1 MRYLFILFLIS
12 LSLSINA
19 QEDKTVTLVVSGQG
33 ATQEEARQKALR
45 GAIEQAFGAF
55 ISSKT
60 EILND
65 NLVKDEIVS
74 VANGNI
80 QKFDIVSETLLPNNL
95 YVSTLNATV
104 SLSKLTT
111 FCQSKGIS
119 IEFKGSLFAQN
130 MIIQEL
136 YEKNEVLAWE
146 NTKNLIMSLM
156 KNGFDYVLEAKE
168 PSIISNRYINE
179 NGSKYRI
186 SMTINVSLN
195 NNYSIALSILKK
207 FCESISLNTTEIDN
221 YKKAGKA
228 FYTLAF
234 TENEITRDFLDKYYY
249 NAGVPKAKMK
259 ALSTLNENIKG
270 NYYVFRNKKVADG
283 ILSLPW
289 NLAEMATYGIV
300 ISNGL
305 YQYNLKEIE
314 NKDEIQII
322 QFENPYDKPTNPLII
337 NSDLL
342 KQSYDLF
349 GGSETGSSRNYEKKF
364 SKFIRNNSFPIKF
377 SDLSREL
384 SSLFVYNLINRKSFI
399 IIKFNQDSELEEIKK
414 MTEFKIVVNQ

>member
-1 MRYLFILFLIS
+1 MKYLLIS
-12 LSLSINA
+12 LISFLSLNICA

-33 ATQEEARQKALR
+33 KTQDEARQKALR
-45 GAIEQAFGAF
+45 GAIEQAFGTF

-65 NLVKDEIVS
+65 NLVKDEIIS
-74 VANGNI
+74 IANGNI
-80 QKFDIVSETLLPNNL
+80 QKFDVINETILPNNMHI
-95 YVSTLNATV
+95 STLNATV
-104 SLSKLTT
+104 SIEKLTT
-111 FCQSKGIS
+111 YCQSKGIS

-130 MIIQEL
+130 MILQEL
-136 YEKNEVLAWE
+136 YEKNEVIAWE
-146 NTKNLIMSLM
+146 NTKNLILGLM
-156 KNGFDYVLEAKE
+156 KNGFDYVIGTKE
-168 PSIISNRYINE
+168 PSIISDRYINP

-207 FCESISLNTTEIDN
+207 FCESISLNAIEIDN
-221 YKKAGKA
+221 YKKAGKTV
-228 FYTLAF
+228 YPLAF
-234 TENEITRDFLDKYYY
+234 TENEITRDFVDEYYR
-249 NAGVPKAKMK
+249 NVGVPKASMK
-259 ALSTLNENIKG
+259 ALSTLNENIKR
-270 NYYVFRNKKVADG
+270 NYYIFRNEKVADG

-289 NLAEMATYGIV
+289 DLAEMAIYGIV

-314 NKDEIQII
+314 NKDEIQIM

-337 NSDLL
+337 NGDL

-349 GGSETGSSRNYEKKF
+349 GGSITGSSRNYANKF
-364 SKFIRNNSFPIKF
+364 SKSSSYKRFPIKF
-377 SDLSREL
+377 SNFSRVL

-414 MTEFKIVVNQ
+414 MTELKISLN